1 MRAFLLAIGLLVMP
15 SSTTPQDL
23 ARALLTA
30 EGSAMPY
37 PRAAAA
43 ARAARERPGSP
54 VLRGRPSA
62 PPQAEDGA
70 PYDSTGAW
78 LGPAMSRSMRATPE
92 EVLTLDA
99 LRARGSISDEQHRKA
114 MEALTEPGE

>member
-1 MRAFLLAIGLLVMP
+1 MRVFLLAIGLLVMP
-15 SSTTPQDL
+15 SPTTPQDL

-30 EGSAMPY
+30 EGSAMPQSNG
-37 PRAAAA
+37 RGAA
-43 ARAARERPGSP
+43 ARAARERPAYP
-54 VLRGRPSA
+54 VMRGRPSA

-114 MEALTEPGE
+114 MEALTAGE